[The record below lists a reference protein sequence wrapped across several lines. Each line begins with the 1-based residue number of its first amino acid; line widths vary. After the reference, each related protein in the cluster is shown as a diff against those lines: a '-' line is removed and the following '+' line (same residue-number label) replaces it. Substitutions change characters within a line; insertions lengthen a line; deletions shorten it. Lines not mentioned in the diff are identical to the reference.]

1 MTKPKSACFSK
12 TRIFKFNNKTFIYKC
27 VLSMEYSSV
36 VSLQLSWQI
45 EDIYIFLKYYNFY
58 FPYLNIGKK
67 LELKYF
73 MLDSEIFY

>member
-1 MTKPKSACFSK
+1 
-12 TRIFKFNNKTFIYKC
+12 
-27 VLSMEYSSV
+27 MEYSSV